1 MDGLPEGRNGSIHRS
16 GAELGQHQICD
27 GQIGAGREKIVTLT
41 PCNGAAPRFFLGA
54 ADGFTDMRTYTLYL
68 LRRFGQSVLLVFV
81 GINIVFF
88 VTHATPIDPVE
99 QAISSATQFG
109 QSDPQA
115 VEIMRKALR
124 ELYGLEGTIWQ
135 QYANFWKRLATGD
148 FGPSL
153 SAFPT
158 PVSALIGQA
167 LPWTLGL
174 LFTSTLIAWG
184 VGNFLGGLAGYY
196 RKNRLLKAV
205 GIAATGLQPIP
216 SYIMSFVVLILFG
229 YIWPILP
236 ISGGFQM
243 NIHPD
248 LRFPFV
254 SIVVGHSI
262 LPVVSLVLITI
273 GAWFIGIRSL
283 VSNIVNAD
291 YVVFAELAGVD
302 RHRILTSYIMR
313 NALAPQLTGLAL
325 SLGGIFNGAI
335 ITEVV
340 FGYPGLG
347 TLLVRGVNTG
357 DYSLVLGITSI
368 SIVAVATAVFAIDL
382 LYPLLDPR
390 VKVE

>member
-1 MDGLPEGRNGSIHRS
+1 
-16 GAELGQHQICD
+16 
-27 GQIGAGREKIVTLT
+27 
-41 PCNGAAPRFFLGA
+41 
-54 ADGFTDMRTYTLYL
+54 
-68 LRRFGQSVLLVFV
+68 
-81 GINIVFF
+81 
-88 VTHATPIDPVE
+88 
-99 QAISSATQFG
+99 
-109 QSDPQA
+109 
-115 VEIMRKALR
+115 
-124 ELYGLEGTIWQ
+124 
-135 QYANFWKRLATGD
+135 LATGD

-243 NIHPD
+243 NTHPD
-248 LRFPFV
+248 LSFPFV
-254 SIVVGHSI
+254 SSVVGHSI

-273 GAWFIGIRSL
+273 GAWFIGMRSL
-283 VSNIVNAD
+283 VSNIVTED

-357 DYSLVLGITSI
+357 DYSLVLGIASI

>member
-1 MDGLPEGRNGSIHRS
+1 MRAYAWYFVRR
-16 GAELGQHQICD
+16 LGQF
-27 GQIGAGREKIVTLT
+27 V
-41 PCNGAAPRFFLGA
+41 F
-54 ADGFTDMRTYTLYL
+54 
-68 LRRFGQSVLLVFV
+68 VVFV
-81 GINIVFF
+81 GINVVFF

-109 QSDPQA
+109 QTDPRA

-124 ELYGLEGTIWQ
+124 ELYGLNGTIWE
-135 QYANFWKRLATGD
+135 QYGTFWRRLATGD

-158 PVSALIGQA
+158 PVSALIAQA
-167 LPWTLGL
+167 LPWTVGL
-174 LFTSTLIAWG
+174 LLTSTLIAWG

-196 RKNRLLKAV
+196 RKNRLLKLV

-216 SYIMSFVVLILFG
+216 SYIMSLVVLILFG
-229 YIWPILP
+229 YIWPVLP

-243 NIHPD
+243 NIHPE
-248 LRFPFV
+248 LSLSFV
-254 SIVVGHSI
+254 SSVVMHSI
-262 LPVVSLVLITI
+262 LPVLSLVLITI
-273 GAWFIGIRSL
+273 GAWFVGMRSL
-283 VSNIVNAD
+283 VSNIVSED
-291 YVVFAELAGVD
+291 YVIYAELAGVD
-302 RHRILTSYIMR
+302 RHRILTSYVMR

-347 TLLVRGVNTG
+347 TLLVRGVGAG
-357 DYSLVLGITSI
+357 DYSLVLGIASI
-368 SIVAVATAVFAIDL
+368 SIIAVATAVFVIDL

-390 VKVE
+390 VRVR